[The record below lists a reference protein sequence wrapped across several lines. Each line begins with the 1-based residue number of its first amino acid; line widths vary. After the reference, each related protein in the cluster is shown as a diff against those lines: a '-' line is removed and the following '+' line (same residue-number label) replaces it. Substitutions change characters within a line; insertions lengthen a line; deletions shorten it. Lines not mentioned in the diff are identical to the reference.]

1 MKNWKQYFEHY
12 FYGLVASCWNAGISA
27 LYAAFG
33 QSAGAAV
40 MKDVPEP
47 TEHVILTIFLGA
59 TALEALSYF
68 KSNPLPTIINETLTT
83 TVPPATPV
91 A

>member
-12 FYGLVASCWNAGISA
+12 FYGLLASCWNAGTSA

-40 MKDVPEP
+40 IKDVPAP
-47 TEHVILTIFLGA
+47 TGHEIATIFVGA
-59 TALEALSYF
+59 CALEALAYF
-68 KSNPLPTIINETLTT
+68 KANPLPVTT
-83 TVPPATPV
+83 DEKPTTPV
-91 A
+91 SAS

>member
-1 MKNWKQYFEHY
+1 
-12 FYGLVASCWNAGISA
+12 
-27 LYAAFG
+27 
-33 QSAGAAV
+33 
-40 MKDVPEP
+40 
-47 TEHVILTIFLGA
+47 LTIFLGA

-68 KSNPLPTIINETLTT
+68 KSNPLPIIINETPTI

>member
-12 FYGLVASCWNAGISA
+12 FYGLVASCWNASISA

-40 MKDVPEP
+40 MKDVPIP
-47 TEHVILTIFLGA
+47 TAHEIGAIFLGA
-59 TALEALSYF
+59 TTLQALAYF
-68 KSNPLPTIINETLTT
+68 KANPLPIIDDEKPNTPTI
-83 TVPPATPV
+83 AS
-91 A
+91 

>member
-12 FYGLVASCWNAGISA
+12 FYGLLASCWNAGIAA

-40 MKDVPEP
+40 MKDVPAP
-47 TEHVILTIFLGA
+47 TEHEVITIFAGA
-59 TALEALSYF
+59 CMLEALAYF
-68 KSNPLPTIINETLTT
+68 KANPLPVINDEKTT
-83 TVPPATPV
+83 PTSTPSS
-91 A
+91 

>member
-12 FYGLVASCWNAGISA
+12 FYGLLASCWNAGISA

-40 MKDVPEP
+40 MKDVPQP
-47 TEHVILTIFLGA
+47 TEHEIITIFLGA
-59 TALEALSYF
+59 CALEALAYF
-68 KSNPLPTIINETLTT
+68 KANPLPVTDEKPNNS
-83 TVPPATPV
+83 PSSSS
-91 A
+91 